1 VKILVLTSEPLDA
14 DRLRAA
20 LAANGAGRDALE
32 LAQVMIVAPAL
43 HETALRFWVSD
54 ADEAIAHAN
63 AVARGTLAE
72 LDDDGV
78 AAGAAIG
85 DGDPIGAIEDALV
98 DFPAD
103 EILVFTHQDGEQQRY
118 REDLDREALRQR
130 IAIPVRFE
138 SLDGPER

>member
-1 VKILVLTSEPLDA
+1 MKILVLTSEPLDA
-14 DRLRAA
+14 NRLRAA
-20 LAANGAGRDALE
+20 LAANGGAGRDALE
-32 LAQVMIVAPAL
+32 LAEVMIVAPAL

-85 DGDPIGAIEDALV
+85 DGDPVGAIEDALSR
-98 DFPAD
+98 
-103 EILVFTHQDGEQQRY
+103 TSG
-118 REDLDREALRQR
+118 
-130 IAIPVRFE
+130 
-138 SLDGPER
+138 G

>member
-1 VKILVLTSEPLDA
+1 MKILVLTSDLLDA

-32 LAQVMIVAPAL
+32 LAEVMIVAPAL

-78 AAGAAIG
+78 PASAAIG
-85 DGDPIGAIEDALV
+85 DSDPVGC
-98 DFPAD
+98 
-103 EILVFTHQDGEQQRY
+103 
-118 REDLDREALRQR
+118 DRGCA
-130 IAIPVRFE
+130 
-138 SLDGPER
+138 G

>member
-20 LAANGAGRDALE
+20 LAANGAGCDALE
-32 LAQVMIVAPAL
+32 LAEVMIVAPAL

-54 ADEAIAHAN
+54 ADEAIADAN

-72 LDDDGV
+72 LNDDGV
-78 AAGAAIG
+78 AASAAIG
-85 DGDPIGAIEDALV
+85 DSDRVATIEDALV

-103 EILVFTHQDGEQQRY
+103 EILVFTHQDGDQQRY
-118 REDLDREALRQR
+118 REELDREVVRRRLA
-130 IAIPVRFE
+130 IAVRFE

>member
-1 VKILVLTSEPLDA
+1 MTSEPPGA

-20 LAANGAGRDALE
+20 LAGNGVGRDELE
-32 LAQVMIVAPAL
+32 LAEVMIVAPAL

-54 ADEAIAHAN
+54 AVEAFAHAN

-72 LDDDGV
+72 FDDDGV
-78 AAGAAIG
+78 EASAAIG
-85 DGDPIGAIEDALV
+85 DSDPVGAIEDALV

-103 EILVFTHQDGEQQRY
+103 EILVFTHHDGDQQRY
-118 REDLDREALRQR
+118 PEDLDREAARQR
-130 IAIPVRFE
+130 LAIPVRFE